1 MNYKMMKPK
10 ARYKKRVIISDI
22 ESTIKILLTG
32 ELNTLPKI
40 KTQRWFREAF
50 KYMQSSE
57 DYERMALLRDANSRY
72 NKQVGQ

>member
-1 MNYKMMKPK
+1 MMKQK

-32 ELNTLPKI
+32 ELITLPKI
-40 KTQRWFREAF
+40 KVQKWFREAF

-57 DYERMALLRDANSRY
+57 DYERMALLRDAQNRY
-72 NKQVGQ
+72 TKNI